1 MVSKNDIIERA
12 SKSFNPNKT
21 KDLLNDLEDKGFL
34 RQEGDDVS
42 LTTAGEILK
51 LNAHRSMKK
60 GDRSSNIDLY
70 NEVLS
75 GLAVPK
81 RSMHSYRQ
89 SKRGDFAIRSFRN
102 DMAKAERMKLSDNF
116 VAHAVALSFSYPKY
130 FSKLIERAIP
140 AFDTLWIE
148 WDELKRFDCIQENFE
163 KTGIPVDDNRDSV
176 ANRLGYLIRNNGNGC
191 FEYSL
196 VMCDPLDGTS
206 NVTKITGPMC
216 SFLFSN
222 DPDEPVLL
230 KSSKFQVG
238 EDSFMSDRENEDTR
252 ANFMGALMG
261 RAYINNNDAAP
272 DEFLK
277 WTPNLQVNPHD
288 FFACQDMR
296 PVMQNPEIIR
306 KMLSLSCHA
315 MEGDLRFLIAVFS
328 LLNYP
333 RFVREVSSSPKKVS
347 SVRWGRVVPKS
358 EVKVIEIELP
368 KRGVNVYEQ
377 LFTGSG
383 SPKRQHV
390 RRGHWRVYKDT
401 FGRVKERKWINPMVC
416 GDPELGVIDHEYI
429 LKVKRDKNN
438 G

>member
-1 MVSKNDIIERA
+1 MA
-12 SKSFNPNKT
+12 S
-21 KDLLNDLEDKGFL
+21 
-34 RQEGDDVS
+34 
-42 LTTAGEILK
+42 
-51 LNAHRSMKK
+51 
-60 GDRSSNIDLY
+60 IDLY
-70 NEVLS
+70 SEVLS

-81 RSMHSYRQ
+81 RSMHSYVQ

-116 VAHAVALSFSYPKY
+116 VEHAVALSFSYPKY
-130 FSKLIERAIP
+130 FEKLIERAIP

-163 KTGIPVDDNRDSV
+163 KTGIPLDDNRDSV

-196 VMCDPLDGTS
+196 VMCDSLNDKFKGP
-206 NVTKITGPMC
+206 KITGPMC
-216 SFLFSN
+216 TFLFSN

-230 KSSKFQVG
+230 DSSKFQVG
-238 EDSFMSDRENEDTR
+238 KDSFMSNREDESFR
-252 ANFMGALMG
+252 SNFMGALMG
-261 RAYINNNDAAP
+261 RAYINNNDGAAN
-272 DEFLK
+272 EFLK

-288 FFACQDMR
+288 FFVGQDMQ
-296 PVMQNPEIIR
+296 PIMKNPQMISQ
-306 KMLSLSCHA
+306 MLDLSCHA

-333 RFVREVSSSPKKVS
+333 RFVREVSAPKKIS

-368 KRGVNVYEQ
+368 KRGVIVYDQ
-377 LFTGSG
+377 LFTGNG

-429 LKVKRDKNN
+429 LKVKRDKSN

>member
-1 MVSKNDIIERA
+1 MVISRDDIIKKA
-12 SKSFNPNKT
+12 SKSFDPNKT
-21 KDLLNDLEDKGFL
+21 KNLLNDLE
-34 RQEGDDVS
+34 EGGLINQDGNNVS
-42 LTTAGEILK
+42 LTPAGELLK
-51 LNAHRSMKK
+51 QRFPIKK
-60 GDRSSNIDLY
+60 ADRSLRIDLY

-81 RSMHSYRQ
+81 KSMHSYRE

-116 VAHAVALSFSYPKY
+116 VEHAVALSFSYPKY
-130 FSKLIERAIP
+130 FAKLIERAIP

-148 WDELKRFDCIQENFE
+148 WDELKRFDCIQDNFE
-163 KTGIPVDDNRDSV
+163 KTGIPLDDNRDSV

-196 VMCDPLDGTS
+196 VMCDPLDSAS

-222 DPDEPVLL
+222 DPDEPVSLN
-230 KSSKFQVG
+230 SSKFQVG

-261 RAYINNNDAAP
+261 RAYINNNDGAA

-277 WTPNLQVNPHD
+277 WTSNLQINPHD
-288 FFACQDMR
+288 FFACQDMQ
-296 PVMQNPEIIR
+296 PIMKNPQMISQ
-306 KMLSLSCHA
+306 MLDLSCHA

-333 RFVREVSSSPKKVS
+333 RFVREVSAPKKVS
-347 SVRWGRVVPKS
+347 AIRWGRVVPKS

-377 LFTGSG
+377 LYTGHG

-429 LKVKRDKNN
+429 LKVKKDKNN

>member
-1 MVSKNDIIERA
+1 MVSKNDIIKRA

-42 LTTAGEILK
+42 LTAAGEILK
-51 LNAHRSMKK
+51 HTMRK

-116 VAHAVALSFSYPKY
+116 VEHAVALSFSYPKY

-206 NVTKITGPMC
+206 NVPKITGPMC

-238 EDSFMSDRENEDTR
+238 EDSFMSNREDESFRTQ
-252 ANFMGALMG
+252 FMGALMG
-261 RAYINNNDAAP
+261 RAYINNNDGAD

-333 RFVREVSSSPKKVS
+333 RFVREVSSSPTKVS

-368 KRGVNVYEQ
+368 KRGVTVYEQ
-377 LFTGSG
+377 LFTGNG

-429 LKVKRDKNN
+429 LRVKRDKNN

>member
-1 MVSKNDIIERA
+1 MVSKDDIIKKA
-12 SKSFNPNKT
+12 SKSFDPNKT
-21 KDLLNDLEDKGFL
+21 TNLLNDLEDKGFIN
-34 RQEGDDVS
+34 QDGDNVS
-42 LTTAGEILK
+42 LTVAGEILK
-51 LNAHRSMKK
+51 HTMRK

-116 VAHAVALSFSYPKY
+116 VEHAVALSFSYPKY

-163 KTGIPVDDNRDSV
+163 KTGIPVDYHRDSV
-176 ANRLGYLIRNNGNGC
+176 ANKLGYLIRNNGNGC

-196 VMCDPLDGTS
+196 VMCEPLSDSKGP
-206 NVTKITGPMC
+206 KITGPMC
-216 SFLFSN
+216 TFLFSN

-261 RAYINNNDAAP
+261 RAYISNNDGAA

-296 PVMQNPEIIR
+296 PIMQNPEMIR

-333 RFVREVSSSPKKVS
+333 RFVREVSPAPNKVS

-368 KRGVNVYEQ
+368 KRGVIVYDQ
-377 LFTGSG
+377 LFTGNG
-383 SPKRQHV
+383 TPKRQHV
-390 RRGHWRVYKDT
+390 RRGHWRVYKDM

-429 LKVKRDKNN
+429 LKVKKDKNN

>member
-51 LNAHRSMKK
+51 HTMRK

-130 FSKLIERAIP
+130 FAKLIERAIP

-296 PVMQNPEIIR
+296 PVMQNPEMIG

-377 LFTGSG
+377 LFTGNG